1 MKHRALS
8 YGLLALI
15 IVGAGIQ
22 FIQPKRTNPPVNPQ
36 RTFDAIVKPSPDIS
50 AILHRS
56 CYDCHS
62 NSTRWPWYSHVAPV
76 SWLVADDVKDGR
88 QHMNFSEWGQLSKEE
103 AQAKLKDIGNEVRD
117 GEMPLWIYS
126 LMHKE
131 ARLSQ
136 ANKASLYKI
145 KE

>member
-1 MKHRALS
+1 MKHRARR

-15 IVGAGIQ
+15 IVAAGIQ
-22 FIQPKRTNPPVNPQ
+22 FIQPERTNPPVDPQ
-36 RTFDAIVKPSPDIS
+36 MTFESVVKPPPEIS

-76 SWLVADDVKDGR
+76 SWLVADDVKEGR
-88 QHMNFSEWGQLSKEE
+88 QHMNFSEWGRLNKEK
-103 AQAKLKDIGNEVRD
+103 AQTKTEDIFNEVHD
-117 GEMPLWIYS
+117 NEMPLWIYTQ
-126 LMHKE
+126 MHRE

-136 ANKASLYKI
+136 SDKDNLYKI
-145 KE
+145 KK